1 MVWNRE
7 KIEDDISVW
16 GLLWLSNS
24 CACCSKLFIS
34 HFIHFNFVFHRYGL
48 VSKACE
54 IFLGAAQSKE
64 RKLMSIGLLW
74 NFLNF
79 YTCTN
84 SKLILNLKN
93 KSISACLPYLLASEI
108 EDAVAII
115 DKKFRFKE
123 KNISR
128 SKKKKKDKK
137 ETSLKQLHRTVIAA
151 NFSVDRFLFYAVYIY
166 LQDNL
171 IVRRL
176 KMVQKYCLCSCIWFV
191 LFSAM
196 LRLRNS
202 ANFACRA
209 LVYYFRNEIRSLL
222 FNFQASRQLKFST
235 AVINS
240 YFSLPSCKESK

>member
-1 MVWNRE
+1 
-7 KIEDDISVW
+7 
-16 GLLWLSNS
+16 
-24 CACCSKLFIS
+24 
-34 HFIHFNFVFHRYGL
+34 
-48 VSKACE
+48 
-54 IFLGAAQSKE
+54 
-64 RKLMSIGLLW
+64 MSIGLLW

-108 EDAVAII
+108 EDAVAIV

-128 SKKKKKDKK
+128 SKKDKK
-137 ETSLKQLHRTVIAA
+137 RNRSLKQLHRTVIAA

-176 KMVQKYCLCSCIWFV
+176 KMVQKYCLGSCIWFV
-191 LFSAM
+191 LFSEM
-196 LRLRNS
+196 LRVRNS

-209 LVYYFRNEIRSLL
+209 LVYYFRNEILIRSLL
-222 FNFQASRQLKFST
+222 FNFQASRQMKFST

-240 YFSLPSCKESK
+240 